1 MSSEIRVRFA
11 PSPTGYL
18 HIGGAR
24 TALFNWLFVRHH
36 GGKLVLRI
44 EDTDLKRNTE
54 EAAAAIYQGLEWL
67 GLNWDEGPHV
77 GGDLGPY
84 FQSQRAEIYERYL
97 KKLQDSGHIF
107 EDQGALRFRS
117 PREHVVVNDLVCGKI
132 DFDLTNP
139 GTHPDMT
146 IRRPDGSWI
155 FHFVNVIDDIEMKI
169 SHVIRG
175 EDHLSN
181 APKHIELYRALGATP
196 PHFAHIP
203 LILNRDG
210 SKMSKRDE
218 GARVATYI
226 EQGYAPEAVRNYLCL
241 LGWSPKDNR
250 EKIDIDEVVKLFE
263 LEKINRRN
271 AAFDLDKCFWLN
283 GQYVAQ
289 MSLDRF
295 IELARPFLERA
306 KIDISNDKYLPEV
319 LAIVKEKIKLF
330 KDVPEWTSYFFTEN
344 YEFDSEAVQKV
355 FDKSEAVSRLK
366 ALHEEFAKVDKWDF
380 QTLESALKSL
390 AQKLGC
396 KTGDLVHPARVAV
409 SGRSVGPSLYHML
422 EVMGKERVLKHFDRM
437 NAQLG
442 AVNVIQVESG
452 KLHGFKPDGRGFARA
467 ILEVFSVDLRDLRV
481 MILGAGGAARAIALQ
496 CAKENSE
503 RLVIANRSFEKARKL
518 ADQLR
523 DFFAGPKVLGPVAR
537 LQAIPL
543 EEAAIRFQIGN
554 VDLMVN
560 TTSNG
565 LKRGDPTTNPTRMF

>member
-1 MSSEIRVRFA
+1 MSADIRVRFA

-24 TALFNWLFVRHH
+24 TALFNWLFARHH
-36 GGKLVLRI
+36 GGQLILRI
-44 EDTDLKRNTE
+44 EDTDIKRNTE
-54 EAAAAIYQGLEWL
+54 EAAAAIYEGLEWL

-77 GGDLGPY
+77 SGDYGPY
-84 FQSQRAEIYERYL
+84 FQSQRTEIYDRYL
-97 KKLQDSGHIF
+97 KKLQDGGQIF

-117 PREHVVVNDLVCGKI
+117 PREHVLVNDLVCGKI

-181 APKHIELYRALGATP
+181 TPKHVEIFRALGATP
-196 PHFAHIP
+196 PAYAHIP

-218 GARVATYI
+218 GARVVTYI

-250 EKIDIDEVVKLFE
+250 EKIDIEEVVRLFE

-295 IELARPFLERA
+295 IELARPFMEGA
-306 KIDISNDKYLPEV
+306 NIDISDEKYLREV

-330 KDVPEWTSYFFTEN
+330 KDVPEWTAYFFTET
-344 YEFDSEAVQKV
+344 YEFDPAAVEKV
-355 FDKSEAVSRLK
+355 FGQPEGATRLSALRDEFGEIDNWNAPEIETRLK
-366 ALHEEFAKVDKWDF
+366 AL
-380 QTLESALKSL
+380 
-390 AQKLGC
+390 AQRLGC
-396 KTGDLVHPARVAV
+396 NTGDLVHPARVAV

-422 EVMGKERVLKHFDRM
+422 EVMGKERVLARFDRM
-437 NAQLG
+437 TVQLG
-442 AVNVIQVESG
+442 AE
-452 KLHGFKPDGRGFARA
+452 
-467 ILEVFSVDLRDLRV
+467 
-481 MILGAGGAARAIALQ
+481 
-496 CAKENSE
+496 
-503 RLVIANRSFEKARKL
+503 
-518 ADQLR
+518 
-523 DFFAGPKVLGPVAR
+523 
-537 LQAIPL
+537 
-543 EEAAIRFQIGN
+543 
-554 VDLMVN
+554 
-560 TTSNG
+560 
-565 LKRGDPTTNPTRMF
+565 

>member
-1 MSSEIRVRFA
+1 MSADIRVRFA

-24 TALFNWLFVRHH
+24 TALFNWLFARHH

-44 EDTDLKRNTE
+44 EDTDIKRNTE
-54 EAAAAIYQGLEWL
+54 EAAAAIYEGLEWL

-77 GGDLGPY
+77 GGDFGPY
-84 FQSQRAEIYERYL
+84 FQSQRTEIYERHL
-97 KKLQDSGHIF
+97 KKLQDAGHIY

-117 PREHVVVNDLVCGKI
+117 PREHVVVDDLVCGRI

-139 GTHPDMT
+139 ATHPDMT

-155 FHFVNVIDDIEMKI
+155 FHFVNVIDDMEMKI

-181 APKHIELYRALGATP
+181 TPKHIEIFRALGAAP
-196 PHFAHIP
+196 PRYAHIP

-283 GQYVAQ
+283 GQYIAQ

-295 IELARPFLERA
+295 VELARPFLEKA
-306 KIDISNDKYLPEV
+306 KIDISDEKYLRDV
-319 LAIVKEKIKLF
+319 LAIVKEKIKLL
-330 KDVPEWTSYFFTEN
+330 KDVPEWTAYFFSDA
-344 YEFDSEAVQKV
+344 YEFDPAAIEKV
-355 FDKSEAVSRLK
+355 FGKPEGATRLSALRDELAKIDNWNVQEIEAHLK
-366 ALHEEFAKVDKWDF
+366 A
-380 QTLESALKSL
+380 L

-409 SGRSVGPSLYHML
+409 SGRTVGPSLYHML
-422 EVMGKERVLKHFDRM
+422 EVMGKERVLARFDRLT
-437 NAQLG
+437 AQLG
-442 AVNVIQVESG
+442 AE
-452 KLHGFKPDGRGFARA
+452 PA
-467 ILEVFSVDLRDLRV
+467 
-481 MILGAGGAARAIALQ
+481 GA
-496 CAKENSE
+496 
-503 RLVIANRSFEKARKL
+503 
-518 ADQLR
+518 
-523 DFFAGPKVLGPVAR
+523 
-537 LQAIPL
+537 
-543 EEAAIRFQIGN
+543 
-554 VDLMVN
+554 
-560 TTSNG
+560 
-565 LKRGDPTTNPTRMF
+565 